1 MRSREEVPDAPRLDY
16 EAWRDLLRSMSGRY
30 YSEGIKPHAF
40 CGWVCPLTVSGF
52 KALDISSNAHR
63 VERTYRDV
71 RFDGADH
78 YFALFLASGALAM
91 THNDQAVRLAPGYVA
106 LVDAARPVT
115 YSSNNGSEPWN
126 TVALCLPRQTLS
138 QHEATRRV
146 DHDRLLSC
154 LWRHRLSRRLFT
166 QKRTLIRRSSPAPT
180 S

>member
-52 KALDISSNAHR
+52 KALDIGSNAHR

-78 YFALFLASGALAM
+78 YFALFLASDALAM

-166 QKRTLIRRSSPAPT
+166 QKRTLI
-180 S
+180 